1 MNIYRLQDIPEAMVP
16 FVGGK
21 ARGLH
26 ALMRCGLA
34 VPPGFVLTDI
44 STVADIRY
52 AAAYWAQSGL
62 GTVAVRS
69 SATAEDGADYSA
81 AGQYHTAL
89 DVNGEEAVADA
100 IRDCVASLRS
110 DTAKQYAAYF
120 GAAKSAD
127 MCVVVQQMID
137 PDVSGVCFT
146 IDPSG
151 GGMRIEAVQGLGEN
165 LVSGRVTAR
174 VYHAEKDTSQG
185 DELVSDA
192 LLRQIVSDAGKA
204 RDAFG
209 MELDLEWA
217 AKDGALYWL
226 QARPI
231 TVSEAPDPFELDT
244 KNVTQ
249 SEVLTTCNVGEMLPG
264 AVTPLSLSTSVAG
277 IDYGMRKMIRKS
289 GSVRRIEDIPPQS
302 CIANFGN
309 HLFINITQLYRI
321 GDHVLGATREG
332 VTLSICGRTL
342 SDVPQPPVPKVA
354 KLAKINNAR
363 KYFTILLGVG
373 RACKK
378 IKRLAEKSGFH
389 EKNNPSVLLAEI
401 GKRLWEIDE
410 AFWLHYIASAYSG
423 SMSSALQTILM
434 EQGRDEEEIKRLLA
448 GALEDIEGIE
458 SVDILRSLRTLGRA
472 LLAEHPEVRDMDAAQ
487 LAMRLKICGPE
498 SRKALEQFY
507 KRHGHRAIREAEMRS
522 KSWHMDADRLCSYL
536 KSVIA
541 SGAQEN
547 HTPRSC
553 ASRGPRGEK
562 LRTGQTEPE
571 ILSGQTGS
579 LHKLMGYLV
588 KQARRGV
595 VYREFTK
602 SMSIKVLDRFKS
614 AYRRLGDI
622 LTAQGALPD
631 ADLLFFLTHSELVRL
646 ANGEAALVK
655 KAAARRRVLETQKTF
670 LFEQVC
676 VGKPS
681 PLSQPPVSAG
691 SRVLTGLS
699 ISRGSATG
707 PARVVRSVEDA
718 GALQPGEIMVAAFTD
733 IGWSPYY
740 CMLGALVTEV
750 GSALSHGA
758 VVAREYALPL
768 VAGVPMATAA
778 IRTGDILR
786 VDADQ
791 GLVEILA

>member
-1 MNIYRLQDIPEAMVP
+1 MNIYALQDIPEAVLP
-16 FVGGK
+16 HAGGK
-21 ARGLH
+21 ARGLC
-26 ALMRCGLA
+26 ALIRSGLA

-44 STVADIRY
+44 TTEADIRS
-52 AAAYWAQSGL
+52 AAAYWRQSGL
-62 GTVAVRS
+62 DTVAVRS
-69 SATAEDGADYSA
+69 SATAEDGADYSG

-89 DVNGEEAVADA
+89 GVRGEEAVASA

-110 DTAKQYAAYF
+110 DNARHYAAYF

-127 MCVVVQQMID
+127 MCVVVQQMIEAD
-137 PDVSGVCFT
+137 ASGVCFT
-146 IDPSG
+146 RSPAG
-151 GGMRIEAVQGLGEN
+151 GGIRIEAVQGLGEN

-174 VYHAEKDTSQG
+174 VYTTEDGAAAG
-185 DELVSDA
+185 DDLMSGALLKQIASDA
-192 LLRQIVSDAGKA
+192 CKA

-217 AKDGALYWL
+217 AKDGVLYWL

-231 TVSEAPDPFELDT
+231 TVCDAPDPFELDT
-244 KNVTQ
+244 LSVTD
-249 SEVLTTCNVGEMLPG
+249 SEVITTCNVGEMLPG

-277 IDYGMRKMIRKS
+277 IDYGMRKMIWKS
-289 GSVRRIEDIPPQS
+289 GSIRRIGDVPPQS

-342 SDVPQPPVPKVA
+342 PGVPQPPIPHVTR
-354 KLAKINNAR
+354 LQKINNAR
-363 KYFTILLGVG
+363 KYFSILLGVG

-378 IKRLAEKSGFH
+378 IKRLALRPGFR
-389 EKNNPSVLLAEI
+389 EQSDPAVLLAEI

-434 EQGRDEEEIKRLLA
+434 EQGRDEEQIKRLLA
-448 GALEDIEGIE
+448 GALKDIDGIE
-458 SVDILRSLRTLGRA
+458 SVDILRSLRAAGRA
-472 LLAEHPEVRDMDAAQ
+472 LLKEHSEVKDLDAAQ
-487 LAMRLKICGPE
+487 LAQRLRGCGPE
-498 SRKALEQFY
+498 SRAALDQFY

-522 KSWHMDADRLCSYL
+522 KSWHMDEESLCNYL

-541 SGAQEN
+541 SGAQE
-547 HTPRSC
+547 S
-553 ASRGPRGEK
+553 EK
-562 LRTGQTEPE
+562 TRTAQTDPE
-571 ILSGQTGS
+571 ILSGQEGS
-579 LHKLMGYLV
+579 LRKLMGYLV

-602 SMSIKVLDRFKS
+602 SMSIKVLDRFKT
-614 AYRRLGDI
+614 AYRRLGD
-622 LTAQGALPD
+622 LLAAHGALPD
-631 ADLLFFLTHSELVRL
+631 ADLVFFLTHDELACL
-646 ANGEAALVK
+646 AAGEAALVK
-655 KAAARRRVLETQKTF
+655 KATARRRVLETQKTF
-670 LFEQVC
+670 RFEQVC
-676 VGKPS
+676 VGKPT
-681 PLSQPPVSAG
+681 PVAQPPVSAD

-699 ISRGSATG
+699 ISRGCATG

-718 GALQPGEIMVAAFTD
+718 GGLQPGEIMVASFTD

-768 VAGVPMATAA
+768 VAGVSMATDA
-778 IRTGDILR
+778 IHTGDIIR

-791 GLVEILA
+791 GLVEILV